1 MNDAIALYDDKR
13 WSQRNKT
20 IKYNNLLYHKKNHEF
35 EENGTNLILKNH
47 HLFIF
52 SYTKYFLYNKL

>member
-20 IKYNNLLYHKKNHEF
+20 IKYNNLLYHKIM
-35 EENGTNLILKNH
+35 NLKKMVQ
-47 HLFIF
+47 
-52 SYTKYFLYNKL
+52 T